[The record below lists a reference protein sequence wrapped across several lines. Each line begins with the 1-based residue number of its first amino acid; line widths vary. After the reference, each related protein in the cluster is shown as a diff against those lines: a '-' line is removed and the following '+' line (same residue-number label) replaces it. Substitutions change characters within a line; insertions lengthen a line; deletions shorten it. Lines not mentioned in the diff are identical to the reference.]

1 MTKAAG
7 KVLYAASSSECNNNC
22 VFCTDVSGRG
32 RRRGGGAVDGLRAPA
47 RGRRLV
53 FTSGEPTL
61 NPDLPALIG
70 EAARLGCSG
79 ISVITN
85 GRMLAY
91 RDYCSKLLASGAS
104 EVIVSLHGARPEVHD
119 AITGAAGSW
128 AQTVRGLS
136 NLLSLRPKGS
146 PVQVSVN
153 ATVNALNIDGLGE
166 LRDFFLSLRGLRNIV
181 FHGLLPFGRAL
192 KDWKKLSV
200 RYSRLVEE
208 LAPARGRW
216 PRSLRLWDVP
226 LCAALPRVPAGACEF
241 AMRRTEMLRRRG
253 RSVDGHREKTALRCC
268 RACSKLAVCGGVYAK
283 YLETYGDS
291 EFHAL

>member
-1 MTKAAG
+1 MTKPAG
-7 KVLYAASSSECNNNC
+7 KALYAASSGECNNNC
-22 VFCTDVSGRG
+22 VFCTDVSWSG
-32 RRRGGGAVDGLRAPA
+32 RRRGGGAVKGLPA
-47 RGRRLV
+47 AAKGRRVV

-61 NPDLPALIG
+61 NPDLPALIA

-79 ISVITN
+79 VSVITN

-91 RDYCSKLLASGAS
+91 KDYCSRLLSSGAS

-119 AITGAAGSW
+119 AITGVPGSW

-136 NLLSLRPKGS
+136 NLLALRPKGS
-146 PVQVSVN
+146 RVQVSVN
-153 ATVNALNIDGLGE
+153 ATVNALNIGGLAE
-166 LRDFFLSLRGLRNIV
+166 LRDFFLSLRGLKNAV

-208 LAPARGRW
+208 LAPERGW
-216 PRSLRLWDVP
+216 PENLRLWDVP
-226 LCAALPRVPAGACEF
+226 LCAALPRAPEGACEF
-241 AMRRTEMLRRRG
+241 AMRRTAMLKRRG
-253 RSVDGHREKTALRCC
+253 GCVDGHREKKALRCC
-268 RACSKLAVCGGVYAK
+268 RACAKLSVCGGVYAR
-283 YLETYGDS
+283 YLETYGDG